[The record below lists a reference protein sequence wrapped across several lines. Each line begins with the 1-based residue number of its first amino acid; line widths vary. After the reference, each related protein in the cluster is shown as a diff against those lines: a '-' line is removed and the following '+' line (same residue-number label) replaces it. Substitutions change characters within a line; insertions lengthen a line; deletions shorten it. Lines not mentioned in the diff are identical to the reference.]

1 MEQDLNFFLVGTDP
15 GAKNQLKHFKKYLD
29 LKHLNSSFHNLK
41 ESDLRFMDKIK
52 PKDIVIIGT
61 SMSMEIENN
70 FYEKIIDKETINYI
84 FIDETYNV
92 KKRLE
97 NFRNF
102 WNIRK
107 ILYQEFT
114 PKSEIIESIDYDFVG
129 YLTNDIEVPLDKGHF
144 EYIYDKNG
152 PIVLIDEFKE
162 EFHFSDGTKL
172 QNDFLSNS
180 LPPIENL
187 KIRQHPKNFN
197 LGKSNYIRGN
207 ASGFL
212 GYSSGFLY
220 TPIINDFNVASLASD
235 KVVSSVLDSLIIPRV
250 SVPFEK
256 LDEMVIKD
264 HFKPVSLKK
273 RKICEEMLSKLEF

>member
-84 FIDETYNV
+84 FLDETYNV

-107 ILYQEFT
+107 ILYQ
-114 PKSEIIESIDYDFVG
+114 D
-129 YLTNDIEVPLDKGHF
+129 
-144 EYIYDKNG
+144 
-152 PIVLIDEFKE
+152 
-162 EFHFSDGTKL
+162 
-172 QNDFLSNS
+172 Q
-180 LPPIENL
+180 
-187 KIRQHPKNFN
+187 
-197 LGKSNYIRGN
+197 
-207 ASGFL
+207 
-212 GYSSGFLY
+212 
-220 TPIINDFNVASLASD
+220 
-235 KVVSSVLDSLIIPRV
+235 
-250 SVPFEK
+250 
-256 LDEMVIKD
+256 
-264 HFKPVSLKK
+264 
-273 RKICEEMLSKLEF
+273 